1 MAAFSIFAPAK
12 VNLALHV
19 LGRRDDGYH
28 DLDSLVAFADVGDW
42 LNFSPAGQF
51 SITTEGPFARA
62 LPEASGNIIAKAW
75 EAAAAIAAGRGAS
88 LPPVT
93 VHLVKNLPVASGIG
107 GGSSNAAAAL
117 KGFLKLAGVGVVN
130 PEVMAAA
137 LRIGADVPV
146 CLTGRACR
154 MQGVGEVIT
163 PLADFAPRHALLV
176 NPLVE
181 VSTPQVFGRLGLAR
195 GQRFGAAIGSERN
208 PAAWRNDL
216 AAPAI
221 AVAPVIG
228 DVLKRLS
235 KAPGVTCAFMSGSG
249 ATCVAL
255 CEAEADPGQFDLD
268 PAWWRAPVRLS

>member
-42 LNFSPAGQF
+42 LRFSPAARF
-51 SITTEGPFARA
+51 AITADGPFAGS

-75 EAAAAIAAGRGAS
+75 ESVSVIAAGRGLT
-88 LPPVT
+88 LPPVA
-93 VHLVKNLPVASGIG
+93 VHLTKNLPVASGIG
-107 GGSSNAAAAL
+107 GGSSNAAAAIR
-117 KGFLKLAGVGVVN
+117 GFLRLAGLVEDD

-137 LRIGADVPV
+137 LAIGADVPV

-154 MQGVGEVIT
+154 MRGVGEVIT
-163 PLADFAPRHALLV
+163 PLDGFAPRHALLV

-181 VSTPQVFGRLGLAR
+181 VSTPKVFGGLGLER
-195 GQRFGAAIGSERN
+195 GQRFGAAIADETD
-208 PAAWRNDL
+208 PAGWRNDL

-221 AVAPVIG
+221 QLAPVIG
-228 DVLKRLS
+228 EVLARLQA
-235 KAPGVTCAFMSGSG
+235 APGVTRVFMSGSG

-255 CEAEADPGQFDLD
+255 CEAKPEPHRFDLS
-268 PAWWRAPVRLS
+268 PGWWRASGTLC